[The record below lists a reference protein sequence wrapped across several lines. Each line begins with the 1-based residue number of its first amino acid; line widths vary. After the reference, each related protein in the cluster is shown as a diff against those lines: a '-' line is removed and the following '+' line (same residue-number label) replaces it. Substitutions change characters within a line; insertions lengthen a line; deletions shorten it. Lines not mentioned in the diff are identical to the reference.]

1 MQPALKSEQAVQSYI
16 DAMLLDMHDA
26 TASQTEAPCAPHRDP
41 SDTTAPART
50 AAVAAQA
57 VLNDAKLPD
66 QSHMQVA
73 TRQAASLP
81 GQQLPLASALV
92 MPGLAKLQLKAL
104 VQAIAQAPASTGLA
118 PIQGHTGVE
127 QTDAVPTAQLSA
139 TGLSA
144 DPGQVV
150 PAASAIS
157 SEKAQDNPRSAA
169 FLKHLQDAQA
179 RTAVRRKAGTAGQ
192 KRPAALMKAPAWV
205 QDEQLRCLVFK
216 VANLQLALP
225 IQYLSGVEPL
235 DVQQLHALPAEDLH
249 SEFATLCLGAKGDN
263 LVLDTARL
271 VMPERYSPDMAGQYR
286 QALKISDTNWYFAVD
301 SIGSER
307 SFNAQDVRWRSQ
319 HTRREWLA
327 GTVID
332 QMCAIVD
339 VESLHRSLLAASV
352 LEASP
357 Q

>member
-1 MQPALKSEQAVQSYI
+1 MQPALKSDQAVQSYI

-57 VLNDAKLPD
+57 VLDDAKLPD

-225 IQYLSGVEPL
+225 MQYLSGVEPL

-249 SEFATLCLGAKGDN
+249 SEFAMLCLGAKGDN

-307 SFNAQDVRWRSQ
+307 SFNA
-319 HTRREWLA
+319 
-327 GTVID
+327 
-332 QMCAIVD
+332 
-339 VESLHRSLLAASV
+339 
-352 LEASP
+352 
-357 Q
+357 

>member
-1 MQPALKSEQAVQSYI
+1 
-16 DAMLLDMHDA
+16 
-26 TASQTEAPCAPHRDP
+26 
-41 SDTTAPART
+41 
-50 AAVAAQA
+50 
-57 VLNDAKLPD
+57 
-66 QSHMQVA
+66 
-73 TRQAASLP
+73 
-81 GQQLPLASALV
+81 
-92 MPGLAKLQLKAL
+92 
-104 VQAIAQAPASTGLA
+104 
-118 PIQGHTGVE
+118 
-127 QTDAVPTAQLSA
+127 
-139 TGLSA
+139 
-144 DPGQVV
+144 
-150 PAASAIS
+150 
-157 SEKAQDNPRSAA
+157 
-169 FLKHLQDAQA
+169 
-179 RTAVRRKAGTAGQ
+179 
-192 KRPAALMKAPAWV
+192 
-205 QDEQLRCLVFK
+205 
-216 VANLQLALP
+216 
-225 IQYLSGVEPL
+225 
-235 DVQQLHALPAEDLH
+235 
-249 SEFATLCLGAKGDN
+249 LCLGAKGDN